1 MSDPS
6 NRPFMEAIM
15 RGQLPPEL
23 DPGDPSIQVGDGGR
37 AAERRAGQGRAGR
50 CAVEG
55 LLLGWYGSRCHVNVE
70 HLQLRAPVYRSS
82 LSRPHPSDHLQVH
95 VNLLRRDEDYTPP
108 AQPRVRAFTGTG
120 YKLTADD
127 AGGAGPSTAAGPTTE
142 VTPGAVT
149 WEGADPAQPTT
160 SIQLRLADGSRL
172 RAEFNLSHTVADI
185 RRCGRGL
192 VCASLWPEACHCR
205 QHQHAMLWPG
215 LLLAL
220 VASFVIW
227 LCAPPYAPSPVPQ
240 VHPRLPP
247 RHRGPRVSLG
257 HCFPCTAVGR
267 RLCHH

>member
-1 MSDPS
+1 M
-6 NRPFMEAIM
+6 
-15 RGQLPPEL
+15 
-23 DPGDPSIQVGDGGR
+23 
-37 AAERRAGQGRAGR
+37 
-50 CAVEG
+50 
-55 LLLGWYGSRCHVNVE
+55 
-70 HLQLRAPVYRSS
+70 
-82 LSRPHPSDHLQVH
+82 H

-192 VCASLWPEACHCR
+192 GCASLWPEACHCR
-205 QHQHAMLWPG
+205 QHQHAMLWTG

-227 LCAPPYAPSPVPQ
+227 LCASPLRAFTRAAGSSAPPAPTPRAARIAWPLLSLHSSWTMTLSPLRRQGWPTAWLCRRTRSETAF
-240 VHPRLPP
+240 PLL
-247 RHRGPRVSLG
+247 GPDPALLA
-257 HCFPCTAVGR
+257 CPA
-267 RLCHH
+267 